1 MYVTFCQLAAAA
13 LRVRVQTSFINHRLK
28 LWSGWHTLAQQ
39 YIKNLSVNAT
49 LMKHILCYCSIYLRV
64 FCQGKSTRGVAATGA
79 TGSSRDCRDVFQKQS
94 LTTWDCVWGRLD
106 DGFYIFLQSPSY
118 TFPLVHCYAISN
130 LVTFLCKAKLREKLY
145 RFLSPSLYVTFC
157 QLAVAAH
164 SDILQKSWT

>member
-1 MYVTFCQLAAAA
+1 MEWLTHSSPAIYKKPFCKCYFDETYLVLLQYLFES
-13 LRVRVQTSFINHRLK
+13 LLSGKINKRCRGNRSN
-28 LWSGWHTLAQQ
+28 W
-39 YIKNLSVNAT
+39 
-49 LMKHILCYCSIYLRV
+49 V
-64 FCQGKSTRGVAATGA
+64 FKGLQDPS
-79 TGSSRDCRDVFQKQS
+79 RDVFQKQS

-164 SDILQKSWT
+164 SDILQKSLT